1 MLLLLSVRS
10 PQNVTRVVPCSS
22 LEPLVNQTM
31 AGNTAALVIDE
42 SLMAFAGP
50 VPAEAPEDSQMFY
63 YYYEE
68 DADDTN
74 VCCFGRR

>member
-1 MLLLLSVRS
+1 
-10 PQNVTRVVPCSS
+10 
-22 LEPLVNQTM
+22 M

-74 VCCFGRR
+74 VGRFGGS